1 MIPSRS
7 ARGAA
12 TSATLSGLLAAALF
26 FAPAGISAQVT
37 QAKSATPPAPA
48 AARQWG
54 DSVARE
60 YVTRAMLR
68 RGVQLADSTLV
79 DYEATA
85 RGYLAFLA
93 QLGEGFTD
101 PPRVVQTEQLAL
113 RVSWW
118 QPGRSAQQL
127 VGRRDTS
134 LLPANVGYYRDRYG
148 VVLDNLPDRI
158 RLGDGYDVADVP
170 HPLAPGADTLYEF
183 QLGDA
188 FTMRLPDREVLVD
201 EVLFRPRDASAAR
214 AVGSVYLDRE
224 TAAVVRLQLTF
235 TRAAILDKRIEAL
248 AVTLENSLVRGRY
261 WLPRR
266 QEVEVVRRSTWL
278 DVPAR
283 GIVRG
288 HWEVSQYNVNEGVAP
303 ATAMLPRWS
312 SVSADSLQ
320 RYGFEGRAIDDLPPD
335 MRLARDD
342 DVRNAQAIAESA
354 LRASALSRA
363 SSVAATGTGVSD
375 LIRHSRAEGLSMGAG
390 VSFRLRNAVTL
401 RGNARYGLDDR
412 ELKGRISLDRRPALG
427 GAPVFELF
435 AERQYRELGM
445 RERAGVTNSL
455 ASLFFGSDYTSPV
468 DVRAAGLQF
477 RTGPRGSVTVRAA
490 YEAEDS
496 VSLVAR
502 PVSGAFAPVRPAWKL
517 RGVRLDI
524 ARAGRF
530 GEPGSRQ
537 GSWSLRGIGNQA
549 RGLNDAG
556 VRVDARAFR
565 AEADL
570 RTDFPMRGEQL
581 LVFGIRAGA
590 TLGENIAPQWLQLAG
605 GPWSGAGYAF
615 HEFAGQ
621 YVLSPRVEWRVPVPF
636 FSVPLGKYG
645 ASPARAQLIPFAQAV
660 VLGGA
665 DADRRVSPRG
675 NGVYPSVGMGA
686 LLFYDVLRVDVSRG
700 LRDGRWRFAIDV
712 DRSFW
717 SIL

>member
-1 MIPSRS
+1 MS
-7 ARGAA
+7 AI
-12 TSATLSGLLAAALF
+12 LSGLLAAALF
-26 FAPAGISAQVT
+26 FAPVGVSAQST
-37 QAKSATPPAPA
+37 QAKRSTPQAPA

-79 DYEATA
+79 NYEATA

-183 QLGDA
+183 QRGDA

-201 EVLFRPRDASAAR
+201 EVLFRPRDASEAR

-303 ATAMLPRWS
+303 ETAMLPRWS

-320 RYGFEGRAIDDLPPD
+320 RYGFEGRVIDDLPPD

-363 SSVAATGTGVSD
+363 SSVTATGTGVSD
-375 LIRHSRAEGLSMGAG
+375 LIRHSRVEGLAMGAG
-390 VSFRLRNAVTL
+390 VSFRLRSAVTL

-468 DVRAAGLQF
+468 DVRAAGVQF

-502 PVSGAFAPVRPAWKL
+502 PVSGAFAPVRPAWTL

-549 RGLNDAG
+549 RGLNDSG
-556 VRVDARAFR
+556 VRVDARALR

-570 RTDFPMRGEQL
+570 RTDFPMHGEQL
-581 LVFGIRAGA
+581 LVLGVRAGA
-590 TLGENIAPQWLQLAG
+590 TVGENIAPQWLQLAG